1 MSFDMNQCKIGDM
14 IVSKHGM
21 ILVYE
26 GYSGLSGCLHQVRYP
41 DGGRGSRYDDGS
53 VFRLNKLASDH
64 DIIAFAKDYYSLFLT
79 DGYFKS
85 NFDL

>member
-1 MSFDMNQCKIGDM
+1 MSFDMNQCKIGDL
-14 IVSKHGM
+14 IVSRHGM

-26 GYSGLSGCLHQVRYP
+26 GEIGVLNYPHRVRYP
-41 DGGRGSRYDDGS
+41 DGGKGSRCHDGFVYLS
-53 VFRLNKLASDH
+53 NRLDTDH